1 MYLNNVLIHYLLYL
15 SLGLKLCIKNLS
27 GISIMSYIIIQFIML
42 KYTDVICW
50 VSFSFKFI
58 HKKFIFI
65 IYYNMYSSVVA

>member
-1 MYLNNVLIHYLLYL
+1 MYYYTIYIIFKF
-15 SLGLKLCIKNLS
+15 SLKLCIKNLR

-42 KYTDVICW
+42 KCTDVICW